1 MNLDEL
7 AKEYH
12 LLKDKEDRYYKM
24 KNGKRVEPFATII
37 VAGEILEISSITIKK
52 YIKRKHLL
60 LQKIKFNNKLQKGYN
75 LNSIISACS
84 YLLGSIPIAN
94 KKGIAIIDGQKFAAL
109 ATLRGLLGL
118 SVVAI
123 YSRVKKFETKKF
135 KLKSGQIADGYNINE
150 AKKACSDL
158 LRELP
163 LANKKGIAIINSQK
177 FTTPYILT
185 KLLKLSHNA
194 INPRIKKAGL
204 KTRKIKVRDGN
215 IRLAYNIAKVKK
227 ACADLLLKKIHPAN
241 KSNIAIIGKKKFT
254 TIENLIRIL
263 GLSNAPIQRRITIHK
278 IQSQKI
284 KIGGRIFDGYSISEV
299 EKACA
304 DLLQN
309 FPRANKK
316 GIAVIKGRE
325 FTTLERLYKIFSIS
339 PQIIAK
345 RIEEN
350 NIPSQK
356 IKTID
361 GNIRDS
367 YNIEKVKKN
376 LTDLLQNFP
385 RANKKGIALIKG
397 YKYSTPANL
406 ARIFKSNNTTIQS
419 RIKKHKLTPQKIKL
433 RDGRIV
439 NAYRIDDARKICAS
453 IIKKFPSVNSFN
465 IAIISGK
472 KYATLHTLSEILN
485 VNPKELTFR
494 IKQLRMF
501 TKQIK
506 LMNGN
511 VENGYNIEKVRK
523 ACNDMPKRIS
533 RKNQPVSK

>member
-1 MNLDEL
+1 YSRIKKSEL
-7 AKEYH
+7 KKFKLRSGQVVEGYNVNKAKKACADLLKEY
-12 LLKDKEDRYYKM
+12 
-24 KNGKRVEPFATII
+24 P
-37 VAGEILEISSITIKK
+37 S
-52 YIKRKHLL
+52 
-60 LQKIKFNNKLQKGYN
+60 
-75 LNSIISACS
+75 
-84 YLLGSIPIAN
+84 AN
-94 KKGIAIIDGQKFAAL
+94 KKG
-109 ATLRGLLGL
+109 
-118 SVVAI
+118 V
-123 YSRVKKFETKKF
+123 
-135 KLKSGQIADGYNINE
+135 
-150 AKKACSDL
+150 
-158 LRELP
+158 
-163 LANKKGIAIINSQK
+163 AIINGQK
-177 FTTPYILT
+177 FTTPYTLT

-194 INPRIKKAGL
+194 INSRIKRARL
-204 KTRKIKVRDGN
+204 KSRKIKVKDGN
-215 IRLAYNIAKVKK
+215 IRLAYNLIEVKE
-227 ACADLLLKKIHPAN
+227 ACADLLHKKVHLAN
-241 KSNIAIIGKKKFT
+241 KSNIATVGKKKFT

-284 KIGGRIFDGYSISEV
+284 KIGGRIFDGYSIKEV
-299 EKACA
+299 EKACT

-316 GIAVIKGRE
+316 GIAVIKGHK
-325 FTTLERLYKIFSIS
+325 FTTLERLYKIFRIS

-345 RIEEN
+345 RIKKN

-367 YNIEKVKKN
+367 YNIDKVKKI
-376 LTDLLQNFP
+376 LMDLLQNFP
-385 RANKKGIALIKG
+385 RANEKGIAIIRG
-397 YKYSTPANL
+397 YEYSTPSGL
-406 ARIFKSNNTTIQS
+406 ARIFKSNNMTIQS
-419 RIKKHKLTPQKIKL
+419 RIIRHKLTPQTIKL
-433 RDGRIV
+433 RDGKIV
-439 NAYRIDDARKICAS
+439 NAYRTDDVRKICTS
-453 IIKKFPSVNSFN
+453 IISKFPSVNSSN
-465 IAIISGK
+465 VAIISGK

-533 RKNQPVSK
+533 RKNKPVSK